1 MSLFQHYYQRNLCG
15 LIVTIT
21 SDVCSLYSAGGLS
34 EFLTMADTVACP
46 QGKSSFYRRGGC
58 VLWPCFS
65 WCRPL
70 SVDRRKVTLGRQR
83 TGCEVRCTVQLCRRM
98 RTKTSA
104 ESDGSRG
111 ARTEPNPPKAI
122 APEVKVRLFT
132 GMATGER
139 PNTSACLQCTGS
151 VLCSRCPVMVIRF
164 NWFAH
169 ASTCIRTY
177 AYEETLL
184 QCCGD
189 SNDVFQNTA
198 YSVINIILMWF

>member
-1 MSLFQHYYQRNLCG
+1 MQHVFISTLLSAELMRADRDNHIGCLFLVLRGRAERILNHGR
-15 LIVTIT
+15 
-21 SDVCSLYSAGGLS
+21 YSC
-34 EFLTMADTVACP
+34 VP
-46 QGKSSFYRRGGC
+46 QGKSSFYRRSGC

-122 APEVKVRLFT
+122 APQVKVRLFT

-151 VLCSRCPVMVIRF
+151 VLCRCPVMVIRF
-164 NWFAH
+164 N
-169 ASTCIRTY
+169 
-177 AYEETLL
+177 
-184 QCCGD
+184 
-189 SNDVFQNTA
+189 
-198 YSVINIILMWF
+198 